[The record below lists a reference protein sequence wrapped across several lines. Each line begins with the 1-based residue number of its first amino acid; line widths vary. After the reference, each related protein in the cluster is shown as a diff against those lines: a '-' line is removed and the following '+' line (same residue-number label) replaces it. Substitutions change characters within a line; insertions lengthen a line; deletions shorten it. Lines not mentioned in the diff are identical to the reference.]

1 MRYKDMQDL
10 VREYRDYLE
19 MCTQEHYNM
28 KNDFV
33 LFPKDLQ
40 KAHDVVAGRIKHRAD
55 AKARRK
61 FKAIYQRIGGSLDF
75 ESNGMKIICPA
86 IPSDLIA
93 EGQAL
98 HHCVGSYTRRVANG
112 ESLILFLRRC
122 EDIAKPFY
130 TIEVQEQEVVQLK
143 GANNTDA
150 TPEVREFMEC
160 WAREVLRRKMA
171 A

>member
-1 MRYKDMQDL
+1 
-10 VREYRDYLE
+10 
-19 MCTQEHYNM
+19 M

-40 KAHDVVAGRIKHRAD
+40 KAHDTVAGRIKHRAD

-61 FKAIYQRIGGSLDF
+61 FKAAYQRITKRLDYQYGGL
-75 ESNGMKIICPA
+75 KVVYPA
-86 IPSDLIA
+86 TPDDIIA

-98 HHCVGSYTRRVANG
+98 HHCVGSYVNRVANK
-112 ESLILFLRRC
+112 ECLILFLRRC
-122 EDIAKPFY
+122 GDIAKPFY
-130 TIEVQEQEVVQLK
+130 TIEVRGGKVTQIK

-160 WAREVLRRKMA
+160 WAREVLRRKTA